1 MLDLI
6 IKNGLV
12 IDGTG
17 SPGFHAAVL
26 VKDEKVTIHRGA
38 TDQFEAQRTIDAT
51 DQVVCP
57 GFVDL
62 HSHAGLT
69 IMGEPHH
76 DPKVRQGVTTELV
89 GIDGISHAQFKNV
102 EELRRYI
109 WLDSG
114 LNGFPPQPADW
125 LTVAD
130 LLSRYDNSVAIN
142 MAYIWAT
149 PRSVSGCWLA
159 RPARHGR

>member
-6 IKNGLV
+6 IKNGV
-12 IDGTG
+12 IIDGSG
-17 SPGFHAAVL
+17 SPGFYGAVL
-26 VKDEKVTIHRGA
+26 VKDERVTIHRGD
-38 TDQFEAQRTIDAT
+38 TDQFEAARVIDAS

-89 GIDGISHAQFKNV
+89 GIDGISHAPFKNV
-102 EELRRYI
+102 EELRGYI

-130 LLSRYDNSVAIN
+130 LLSRYDNAVAIN
-142 MAYIWAT
+142 MAYILGNS
-149 PRSVSGCWLA
+149 PVRI
-159 RPARHGR
+159 